1 MTANGRCRT
10 IWFRDNKT
18 FTAATGGY
26 HAHAC
31 VSIAAS
37 EFCSVLA
44 LNRGKQETWYNA
56 GEMFES

>member
-1 MTANGRCRT
+1 VTTKLSC
-10 IWFRDNKT
+10 
-18 FTAATGGY
+18 TAATGGY

-37 EFCSVLA
+37 EFCSALA